1 MATNTITSNFY
12 TNVQVT
18 SGKILY
24 RGVENGRRVKRR
36 VDYHPT
42 LYVPSKDKTDY
53 TTVKGEYV
61 APIKPGTIRDCR
73 DFVKR
78 YEGVENFKVYGNQ
91 RYEYAFLS
99 EQFRNEITWDR
110 NLINVCNIDIEV
122 ASENGFPEPASASE
136 EIVSITMKSAKGFVV
151 FGCGDYVPQAANV
164 RYYKCQDEI
173 DLIKQF
179 VSVWESWDIDIV
191 TGWNIKFFDIP
202 YLVNRITKVLG
213 EAWAKRLSPWGILN
227 ERTVNIMGKEQV
239 CYLPLGVALLDYIEL
254 YKKYDPKGQ
263 QQESYK
269 LDNIAHVV
277 LKKRKIAFSGT
288 LHTLYKTDFKTFIDY
303 NIRDVELVDELDEKL
318 KLIDLAL
325 TLAYDSRTNYEDVFA
340 QTRMWDQ
347 LISNE
352 LQKTNVVV
360 PPSERRSKSN
370 AFVGAYVKDPII
382 GRHRWIASFDL
393 DSLYPHLIMQFNI
406 SPEALVEPED
416 YTPEMRKILASN
428 PSIDALLTKQIDTS
442 GLVNDAVTLTPNGQ
456 FFRIHKQSFL
466 AKMMEEMYN
475 DRKVY
480 KKKSLDAKKLLE
492 TIPENET
499 EKRYEVEKDIA
510 KFHNLQLAKKVCL
523 NSAYGALGNEFF
535 RFFDV
540 RQAAAIT
547 TSGQLAIRWI
557 ERKLNEYLNKV
568 LKTQDKDYVIASD
581 TDSIYLSLD
590 ELVRQTIGETS
601 GDTKST
607 IDFLDR
613 VCEAKI
619 QPFINKSYTELAG
632 YLNAFRQKMSMKRE
646 SLADTG
652 IWTAK
657 KRYILNVHNS
667 EGVQYAKPEIKVMG
681 LEMVKSSTPSACRE
695 KLKEVIE
702 VIINQ
707 DERAVQDF
715 VEKFREEFKTLPV
728 EDIAFPRGMHSL
740 NNYIGQTDRLPI
752 HVRGAMIYNALVK
765 QKGLEKDVPL
775 ITQGEKVKFIMLK
788 EPNILQSNVIAFPQ
802 TLDERLGVHCLID
815 HNTQFEKS
823 FLDPLRII
831 LDCIDWKAEPVATLA
846 SFFT

>member
-1 MATNTITSNFY
+1 MADFY

-18 SGKILY
+18 KGKILY
-24 RGVENGRRVKRR
+24 RGVENGRRVKRK

-42 LYVPSKDKTDY
+42 LYVPSKDKTAY

-61 APIKPGTIRDCR
+61 APIKPGNIRDCR
-73 DFVKR
+73 DFVKQ
-78 YEGVENFKVYGNQ
+78 YEGVDNFKIYGNQ

-122 ASENGFPEPASASE
+122 ASEHGFPEPASASE
-136 EIVSITMKSAKGFVV
+136 EIVSITMKSSRGFFV
-151 FGCGDYVPQAANV
+151 FGCGDYKPKQSEVHYV
-164 RYYKCQDEI
+164 KCQDEI

-179 VSVWESWDIDIV
+179 ISTWEAWDIDIV

-227 ERTVNIMGKEQV
+227 ERTVIIMGREQV
-239 CYLPLGVALLDYIEL
+239 CYLPLGIALLDYIEL

-277 LKKRKIAFSGT
+277 LKKRKIAFNGT

-303 NIRDVELVDELDEKL
+303 NIRDVVLVDEIDGKL

-360 PPSERRSKSN
+360 PPSERRSKTE
-370 AFVGAYVKDPII
+370 AYVGAYVKDPII
-382 GRHRWIASFDL
+382 GRHRWVASFDL

-428 PSIDALLTKQIDTS
+428 PSIDALLMKQIDTS

-499 EKRYEVEKDIA
+499 DKRYEVEKDIA

-557 ERKLNEYLNKV
+557 EQKLNAYLNKV
-568 LKTQDKDYVIASD
+568 LKTEGKDYVIASD

-590 ELVRQTIGETS
+590 ELVRQTIGETN
-601 GDTKST
+601 GDTKET

-632 YLNAFRQKMSMKRE
+632 YLNAFCQKMSMKRE

-667 EGVQYAKPEIKVMG
+667 EGVAYAKPEIKVMG
-681 LEMVKSSTPSACRE
+681 LEMVKSSTPTACRE

-707 DERAVQDF
+707 DEKAVQDF

-740 NNYIGQTDRLPI
+740 NNYIGQTERLPI
-752 HVRGAMIYNALVK
+752 HVRGAMVYNALVK

-802 TLDERLGVHCLID
+802 ALDVRLGVQSLID

-831 LDCIDWKAEPVATLA
+831 LDCIDWKAEPVASLA
-846 SFFT
+846 AFFA